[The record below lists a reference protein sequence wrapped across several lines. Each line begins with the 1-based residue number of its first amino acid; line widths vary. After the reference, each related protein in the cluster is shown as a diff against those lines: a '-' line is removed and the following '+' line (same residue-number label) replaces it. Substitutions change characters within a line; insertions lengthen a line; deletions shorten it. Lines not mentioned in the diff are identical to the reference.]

1 MQADEVQQ
9 GRVRRT
15 LEALETYTSRFR
27 YLQTMNKD

>member
-9 GRVRRT
+9 GRVRRA

-27 YLQTMNKD
+27 YPRTMDKG